1 MLIVYGVIKS
11 SVSQQISPFPWEPVF
26 NRVHLLTGLSVK
38 FVCHQFSSLCFQTS
52 RPLNLVVS
60 HSHSPL
66 GNGSALVSRQPL
78 EFTPER
84 QKQAESP
91 DQQDTPES
99 VEKDET
105 GL

>member
-1 MLIVYGVIKS
+1 MGTSI
-11 SVSQQISPFPWEPVF
+11 QQSPFT
-26 NRVHLLTGLSVK
+26 NR
-38 FVCHQFSSLCFQTS
+38 FVCKVVCNQFSSLCFQTS
-52 RPLNLVVS
+52 RPVNLVVS
-60 HSHSPL
+60 H